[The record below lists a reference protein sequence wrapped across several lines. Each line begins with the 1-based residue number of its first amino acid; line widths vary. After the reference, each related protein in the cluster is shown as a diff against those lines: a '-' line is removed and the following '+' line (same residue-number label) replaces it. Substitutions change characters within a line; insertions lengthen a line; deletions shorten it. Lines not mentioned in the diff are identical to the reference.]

1 MTDLES
7 FYQEKIG
14 FYNQR
19 ISEISKKTTFISWA
33 RVLVAFV
40 TLLLVYFLFKDPAL
54 FWLVLLGVLGYAY
67 LVTRHEKLKYQLSIA
82 KNHVIINEAEVKA
95 LSGDNFLIVRF
106 PF

>member
-67 LVTRHEKLKYQLSIA
+67 LVTRHEKLKYQFNWLIFYQ
-82 KNHVIINEAEVKA
+82 VKMKIRCCI
-95 LSGDNFLIVRF
+95 SGCC
-106 PF
+106 